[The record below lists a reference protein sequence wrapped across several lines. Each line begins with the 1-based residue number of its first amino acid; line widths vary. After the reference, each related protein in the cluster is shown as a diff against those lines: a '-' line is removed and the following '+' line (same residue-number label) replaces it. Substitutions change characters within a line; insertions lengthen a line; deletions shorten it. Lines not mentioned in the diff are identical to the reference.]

1 MYIIELNKVITE
13 GGLFIENLKKLRTER
28 GLSQQKL
35 AEKFNISQQAIYKYE
50 NNLTEPDIQTMK
62 NLALFFHTS
71 VDYLIGYEQE
81 NIDKKT
87 KLTSKETHLIDTFR
101 KLSPDM
107 QEHILAIMEE
117 LISKK

>member
-1 MYIIELNKVITE
+1 MIARGVTI
-13 GGLFIENLKKLRTER
+13 IENLRKLRTER

-71 VDYLIGYEQE
+71 VDYLVGYEQE
-81 NIDKKT
+81 NIDRNT
-87 KLTSKETHLIDTFR
+87 MLSPIETHLIATFQ
-101 KLSPDM
+101 KMSPEM

-117 LISKK
+117 LMNE